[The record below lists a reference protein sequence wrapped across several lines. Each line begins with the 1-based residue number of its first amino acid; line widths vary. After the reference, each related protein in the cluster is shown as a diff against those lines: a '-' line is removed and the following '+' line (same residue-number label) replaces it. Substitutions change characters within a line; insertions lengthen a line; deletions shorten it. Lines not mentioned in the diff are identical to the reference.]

1 MMHSDQQYKDYHLLY
16 FLCRTKQTTH
26 YLVKK
31 EKPLPIIGPIPSQ
44 LNPKN
49 MYATMIKWQSQH
61 RKCLHQQWK
70 NLCHQFAVFYIRCNE
85 TVQGLTSY
93 RTIKYMIDIPHKWHR
108 WKILMMSFLPIC
120 VSHGRGGKNCICISL
135 TCHVMTWLTQ
145 RSKPD
150 F

>member
-1 MMHSDQQYKDYHLLY
+1 MMHSDQQQKSYHLLY

-31 EKPLPIIGPIPSQ
+31 EKLLPIIGPIPSQ
-44 LNPKN
+44 LNPKS

-61 RKCLHQQWK
+61 RNLHQQRM
-70 NLCHQFAVFYIRCNE
+70 NQCHWFAVVYMRYNQI
-85 TVQGLTSY
+85 VQELILLQEY
-93 RTIKYMIDIPHKWHR
+93 KYMITILNKWHR
-108 WKILMMSFLPIC
+108 SQILLTSVFLVMKKILFFALVI
-120 VSHGRGGKNCICISL
+120 H
-135 TCHVMTWLTQ
+135 WLTQ